1 MDQSGPLAALL
12 EACPYYFRVG
22 SKTVMSYKRS
32 GDVGED
38 RVCRYLLRIGM
49 RRRWVKRGLEATTVG
64 WLPRL
69 Y

>member
-1 MDQSGPLAALL
+1 
-12 EACPYYFRVG
+12 
-22 SKTVMSYKRS
+22 MSYKRS